1 MLPRHCCRPFN
12 GLSLAFA
19 LCAGLAALPVQ
30 ADEILTQ
37 GNFEAGSLSGWKAVS
52 QLNAADTIGADR
64 FYVGT
69 PGSLTPAVG
78 GIVFDTAANSPGGSF
93 YAVTASDNPGAHAL
107 LQNFAVPAASTKLI
121 LSFQM
126 FVNDQSGAGPNV
138 DPSGLDYTTGG
149 TFANNQH
156 ARVDILRA
164 GSADLSTTLADV
176 VANLYLGVD
185 NPGGTTP
192 NPYGSYTFALTSA
205 LAPGSSYRLRF
216 AEVDNLGSIN
226 LGIDNVSLTATTPEP
241 GALTLPMGLSIVGS
255 LCFLRRRRDRI
266 SSHQL
271 TPRS

>member
-1 MLPRHCCRPFN
+1 MSYRHCCRPFD
-12 GLSLAFA
+12 GLSLTFA

-37 GNFEAGSLSGWKAVS
+37 GNFEAGSLSGWQAVS
-52 QLNAADTIGADR
+52 QLNVADTIGADR
-64 FYVGT
+64 FYVVA

-78 GIVFDTAANSPGGSF
+78 GISFSTAANSPGGGSF
-93 YAVTASDNPGAHAL
+93 YAVTASDNPGSHAL
-107 LQNFAVPAASTKLI
+107 LQNFTVPTASTKLI

-126 FVNDQSGAGPNV
+126 FVNDQSGAGPYV

-185 NPGGTTP
+185 NPGTATP

-205 LAPGSSYRLRF
+205 LTPGSSYRLRF

-226 LGIDNVSLTATTPEP
+226 LGIDNVSLAATTPEP
-241 GALTLPMGLSIVGS
+241 GALTLSAALSVIGI
-255 LCFLRRRRDRI
+255 LCFRRRDRI
-266 SSHQL
+266 PPHQL
-271 TPRS
+271 TSQS